1 MVLTVTKPTVGGSED
16 SWGTTINTAL
26 DDIVLEINSNADGTN
41 TVTPNLGSG
50 WQVGGV
56 AVTSTAAELN
66 ILNGATVTTAE
77 LNILDGDTATSSVI
91 VAGTDKM
98 ILNDAGVMKQITVD
112 ALNSYVQ
119 GQAGGANNATI
130 TLSAG
135 NGIGGGGSFTTDQA
149 SASTIT
155 FTVGNGNGLTQTADG
170 LAMSGSF
177 TGSFTATGDITAFS
191 DAALKSDI
199 QTISDALQR
208 VTQMRGVFF
217 DKDGR
222 RGTGVVAQEV
232 QGVIPEAVHDS
243 GEYLSVAYGN
253 LVGVL
258 IEAVKELATEVKA
271 LKDGVTK

>member
-1 MVLTVTKPTVGGSED
+1 MAVTITKPTIGGSED
-16 SWGTTINTAL
+16 SWGLILNNTL
-26 DDIVLEINSNADGTN
+26 DNIGDGFNGATAIE
-41 TVTPNLGSG
+41 PNLTAGS
-50 WQVGGV
+50 WKIGGV
-56 AVTSTAAELN
+56 AVTASAADLNGLNGLTASAAELN
-66 ILNGATVTTAE
+66 V
-77 LNILDGDTATSSVI
+77 LDGDTSASTVT
-91 VAGTDKM
+91 VAGADKM
-98 ILNDAGVMKQITVD
+98 ILNDAGVMKQITID

-119 GQAGGANNATI
+119 GQAGSANNAPV

-135 NGIGGGGSFTTDQA
+135 SGIGGGGSFTTDQA
-149 SASTIT
+149 SASTIS
-155 FTVGNGNGLTQTADG
+155 FNVDAGNGLSQTANG

-177 TGSFTATGDITAFS
+177 SGSFTASGDITAFS

-199 QTISDALQR
+199 QTITDALNR

-232 QGVIPEAVHDS
+232 QNAIPEAVHDS

-271 LKDGVTK
+271 LKNGVTK

>member
-1 MVLTVTKPTVGGSED
+1 MAVTITKATIGGSED
-16 SWGTTINTAL
+16 SWGLITNTAL
-26 DDIVLEINSNADGTN
+26 DDIVDGLN
-41 TVTPNLGSG
+41 GVTAIEPNLTAGS
-50 WQVGGV
+50 WEIGGV

-66 ILNGATVTTAE
+66 VLDGVTATTAE
-77 LNILDGDTATSSVI
+77 LNLLDGDTSASTVT

-98 ILNDAGVMKQITVD
+98 ILNDSGVMKQITID
-112 ALNSYVQ
+112 TLNSYVQ
-119 GQAGGANNATI
+119 GQAGGANNATV

-135 NGIGGGGSFTTDQA
+135 SGIGGGGSFTTDQA
-149 SASTIT
+149 SASTIS
-155 FTVGNGNGLTQTADG
+155 FNVGAGNGLSQTADG

-177 TGSFTATGDITAFS
+177 TGAFTASGDITAFS

-199 QTISDALQR
+199 QTITDGLHR

-232 QGVIPEAVHDS
+232 QNAIPEAVHDS